1 MASSGGAGSAGGAA
15 PSDDLAS
22 SGGAA
27 QAGPEDPAADLS
39 GESRRRPWRVG
50 TVGVSLAILVGLLLG
65 YAGGLLTPRLLA
77 PGDRS
82 PEAGFARDMSTHHG
96 QAVEMGMLAAKN
108 GSNPDVRSLGE
119 DIAMTQQGQIGIM
132 SQWLR
137 DWHLD
142 PTGPDPPM
150 AWMPEGQDAL
160 ENGLMPGMA
169 TEAEMTALRNAR
181 GAEADRLFLRLM
193 LQHHL
198 GGIHMAEA
206 AVEQSD
212 NDDVRWLAEAMING
226 QRKEI
231 SVLQSL
237 QGVVG

>member
-1 MASSGGAGSAGGAA
+1 VSAPAPPEASPDG
-15 PSDDLAS
+15 DAS
-22 SGGAA
+22 V
-27 QAGPEDPAADLS
+27 
-39 GESRRRPWRVG
+39 ESVEEPRGRPWRVG
-50 TVGVSLAILVGLLLG
+50 TAGVALAILVGLLLG
-65 YAGGLLTPRLLA
+65 YAGGLLTPRLLT
-77 PGDRS
+77 PGDSS

-96 QAVEMGMLAAKN
+96 QAVEMGMLVAKYGEN
-108 GSNPDVRSLGE
+108 SDVRTLGE

-137 DWHLD
+137 DWRLD
-142 PTGPDPPM
+142 PTGSDPPM
-150 AWMPEGQDAL
+150 AWMPDGQDSL

-181 GAEADRLFLRLM
+181 GKKADRLFLRLM
-193 LQHHL
+193 LKHHL

-212 NDDVRWLAEAMING
+212 NDDVRWLAQAMING

-231 SVLQSL
+231 SVLQEL
-237 QGVVG
+237 QRVVG